1 MRNASGDPSNKTVNK
16 ARARNGSRTREDF
29 EENRVD
35 FEENMCGKKQ
45 GMRVI
50 IIIIRGARRTS
61 YMVHGTRVNVG
72 GKLPILKNNY
82 QYYY

>member
-1 MRNASGDPSNKTVNK
+1 MCGKCVRETVRNL
-16 ARARNGSRTREDF
+16 
-29 EENRVD
+29 
-35 FEENMCGKKQ
+35 CGKKQ
-45 GMRVI
+45 GMRVII

-82 QYYY
+82 